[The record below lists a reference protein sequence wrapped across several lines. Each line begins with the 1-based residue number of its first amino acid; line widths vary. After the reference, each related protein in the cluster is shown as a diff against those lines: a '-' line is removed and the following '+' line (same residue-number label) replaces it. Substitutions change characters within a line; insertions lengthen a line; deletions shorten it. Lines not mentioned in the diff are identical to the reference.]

1 MNYWLGDHS
10 LFPSTMT
17 EWHSESLLRLDRC
30 FLAWNP
36 PPALP
41 ESQIDVPDI
50 SFSINDAVRFGSFN
64 HHRKIS
70 DQTLRTWASLL
81 QLIPKSKLVLK
92 ALHKDD
98 SASAQIFTNRMLNA
112 GLDPDQIIW
121 IPRANSTKDHLYQ
134 YSLFDIGLDP
144 FPNGGCTTTCEA
156 LWMGVPVVTL
166 SGSTYVSRMST
177 AVLNGSRNSALC
189 ASTIE
194 EYLSICHTLSNDVQM
209 LRQSRDRWRNSI
221 LNSQLGNTSELIN
234 SLEDLFGSLVS

>member
-1 MNYWLGDHS
+1 MNHWLGDHS
-10 LFPSTMT
+10 LFPTPMT

-81 QLIPKSKLVLK
+81 QSIPKSKLILK

-98 SASAQIFTNRMLNA
+98 SASAQIFTNRMLKA
-112 GLDPDQIIW
+112 GLDPNQIIW

-177 AVLNGSRNSALC
+177 AVLNGSEILLYAPLQSKN
-189 ASTIE
+189 I
-194 EYLSICHTLSNDVQM
+194 YLFV
-209 LRQSRDRWRNSI
+209 
-221 LNSQLGNTSELIN
+221 IN
-234 SLEDLFGSLVS
+234 FPMMFKCFVNHVIGGVTVY